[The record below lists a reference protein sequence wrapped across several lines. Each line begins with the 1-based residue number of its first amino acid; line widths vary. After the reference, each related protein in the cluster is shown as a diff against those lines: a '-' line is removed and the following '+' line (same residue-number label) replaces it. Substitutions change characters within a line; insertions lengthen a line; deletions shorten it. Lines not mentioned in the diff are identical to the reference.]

1 MANGHSPLDR
11 GFDWYVGLPYSD
23 DMGCGAAPTL
33 TMAPLNAEHTMACP
47 ACRKNNEPAVKC
59 PADPSCGRPNGCFG
73 EDMGVPLF
81 HNRTIVAQP
90 VDLGKVSQNYTVRP
104 PNLRRLCA
112 RYPCKRCW
120 LSTGPGS
127 RVPRQRRGSTGAV
140 LPLLRRLA
148 RARPS
153 ESRAGVG
160 RKDSRHAAGTPHRR
174 RQGVC
179 GGAHGDGESCRDGS
193 SRRVF
198 VS

>member
-104 PNLRRLCA
+104 PNL
-112 RYPCKRCW
+112 PE
-120 LSTGPGS
+120 T
-127 RVPRQRRGSTGAV
+127 
-140 LPLLRRLA
+140 
-148 RARPS
+148 
-153 ESRAGVG
+153 
-160 RKDSRHAAGTPHRR
+160 
-174 RQGVC
+174 
-179 GGAHGDGESCRDGS
+179 
-193 SRRVF
+193 
-198 VS
+198 

>member
-104 PNLRRLCA
+104 PNLAQTLRKTSVQKMLVVNRA
-112 RYPCKRCW
+112 RFASSSP
-120 LSTGPGS
+120 T
-127 RVPRQRRGSTGAV
+127 PRQHRSRSSSTTPPRTCTSLRTTRRSGTQGFPTRRRHTASEAARS
-140 LPLLRRLA
+140 LRR
-148 RARPS
+148 RSWRW
-153 ESRAGVG
+153 
-160 RKDSRHAAGTPHRR
+160 
-174 RQGVC
+174 
-179 GGAHGDGESCRDGS
+179 
-193 SRRVF
+193 
-198 VS
+198 